1 MCMTLFRHWAEERRG
16 KFVSGLFTDVKKE
29 APVVCR
35 GFKTQEIVPFLLHEI
50 VTLCVKSFEEL
61 GDECVAV
68 AYAVAEF
75 PFLEDDMDLID
86 QVVAGAVALGE
97 QLMQREV
104 VPSQVNVAV
113 IETLHNTVPE
123 ELRI

>member
-1 MCMTLFRHWAEERRG
+1 M
-16 KFVSGLFTDVKKE
+16 S
-29 APVVCR
+29 
-35 GFKTQEIVPFLLHEI
+35 FLLHEI

-97 QLMQREV
+97 
-104 VPSQVNVAV
+104 
-113 IETLHNTVPE
+113 
-123 ELRI
+123 

>member
-1 MCMTLFRHWAEERRG
+1 M
-16 KFVSGLFTDVKKE
+16 
-29 APVVCR
+29 
-35 GFKTQEIVPFLLHEI
+35 
-50 VTLCVKSFEEL
+50 KSFEEL

-75 PFLEDDMDLID
+75 PFLEEDMDLID

-104 VPSQVNVAV
+104 VP
-113 IETLHNTVPE
+113 LHMQQQHIRHLVLQKTSHKVLLFHVVKMALFPKF
-123 ELRI
+123 

>member
-1 MCMTLFRHWAEERRG
+1 M
-16 KFVSGLFTDVKKE
+16 
-29 APVVCR
+29 
-35 GFKTQEIVPFLLHEI
+35 PFLLHEI

-61 GDECVAV
+61 GDAV

-97 QLMQREV
+97 
-104 VPSQVNVAV
+104 
-113 IETLHNTVPE
+113 
-123 ELRI
+123 

>member
-1 MCMTLFRHWAEERRG
+1 M
-16 KFVSGLFTDVKKE
+16 
-29 APVVCR
+29 
-35 GFKTQEIVPFLLHEI
+35 
-50 VTLCVKSFEEL
+50 KSFEEL

-86 QVVAGAVALGE
+86 KVVAGAVALGE

-104 VPSQVNVAV
+104 VPS
-113 IETLHNTVPE
+113 
-123 ELRI
+123 

>member
-1 MCMTLFRHWAEERRG
+1 M
-16 KFVSGLFTDVKKE
+16 
-29 APVVCR
+29 
-35 GFKTQEIVPFLLHEI
+35 PFLLHEI

-104 VPSQVNVAV
+104 VPSYSQLVADGRLAQ
-113 IETLHNTVPE
+113 LHGVRDI
-123 ELRI
+123 LHAKFAVM

>member
-1 MCMTLFRHWAEERRG
+1 MTLFRHRAEKRRG

-35 GFKTQEIVPFLLHEI
+35 ALKQEIVPFLLHEI

-61 GDECVAV
+61 GDECVVV

-104 VPSQVNVAV
+104 VPS
-113 IETLHNTVPE
+113 
-123 ELRI
+123 

>member
-1 MCMTLFRHWAEERRG
+1 M
-16 KFVSGLFTDVKKE
+16 
-29 APVVCR
+29 
-35 GFKTQEIVPFLLHEI
+35 PFLLHEI

-75 PFLEDDMDLID
+75 PFLVVDMDFID

-97 QLMQREV
+97 LLMQRAIIGKCCG
-104 VPSQVNVAV
+104 NR
-113 IETLHNTVPE
+113 NTP
-123 ELRI
+123 

>member
-75 PFLEDDMDLID
+75 PLLEDDTDLID

-97 QLMQREV
+97 
-104 VPSQVNVAV
+104 
-113 IETLHNTVPE
+113 
-123 ELRI
+123 

>member
-1 MCMTLFRHWAEERRG
+1 MGLLFMEKSLDWWRIKNGADTIEVCV
-16 KFVSGLFTDVKKE
+16 VSALFLS
-29 APVVCR
+29 
-35 GFKTQEIVPFLLHEI
+35 FKWCQRMIWKDYETVPFLLHEI

-75 PFLEDDMDLID
+75 PFLEEDMDLID

-104 VPSQVNVAV
+104 VPS
-113 IETLHNTVPE
+113 
-123 ELRI
+123 

>member
-1 MCMTLFRHWAEERRG
+1 M
-16 KFVSGLFTDVKKE
+16 
-29 APVVCR
+29 P
-35 GFKTQEIVPFLLHEI
+35 ILLHEI

-97 QLMQREV
+97 
-104 VPSQVNVAV
+104 
-113 IETLHNTVPE
+113 
-123 ELRI
+123 

>member
-1 MCMTLFRHWAEERRG
+1 M
-16 KFVSGLFTDVKKE
+16 
-29 APVVCR
+29 
-35 GFKTQEIVPFLLHEI
+35 PFLLHEI
-50 VTLCVKSFEEL
+50 VKFCEKSFEEL

-104 VPSQVNVAV
+104 VPS
-113 IETLHNTVPE
+113 
-123 ELRI
+123 